1 MLKLISKKRK
11 NEILKRL
18 ELISPH
24 WTKVLRQK
32 GELQMQNFINDE
44 LTLNM
49 LDPRYCVVGESHHF
63 NPYFNGCAKCG
74 DYCGDLVSLISFSE
88 GLRTTALKG
97 FHNMVWLQLEAFTKH
112 FEENHIPQVA
122 SQ

>member
-32 GELQMQNFINDE
+32 GKLQMQNTIDNK

-49 LDPRYCVVGESHHF
+49 MDPHYCICGEAHHF
-63 NPYFNGCAKCG
+63 DAGFKGCGECSHYGGA
-74 DYCGDLVSLISFSE
+74 LVSLITFS
-88 GLRTTALKG
+88 GNQRTTVGKG
-97 FHNMVWLQLEAFTKH
+97 FHNMTWRQLEAFVNH
-112 FEENHIPQVA
+112 FETDHKMLAAAQ
-122 SQ
+122 